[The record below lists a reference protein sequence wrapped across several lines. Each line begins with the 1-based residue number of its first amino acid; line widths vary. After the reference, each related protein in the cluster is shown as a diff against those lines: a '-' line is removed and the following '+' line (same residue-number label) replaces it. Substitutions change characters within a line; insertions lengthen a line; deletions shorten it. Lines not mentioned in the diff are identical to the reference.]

1 MRAKIFTS
9 MLLRKIPGL
18 LVGIFFLFFNSIGTF
33 GQGTEWVKTMGS
45 STADQVRSVASD
57 SSGNI
62 YACGD
67 FTGTVDFNPNPLIT
81 DNHTAT
87 GSNAAFITKYD
98 ADGAYQ
104 WTIVLYGS
112 NFQYLWDIDII
123 HTGFYQGIY
132 VAGTYSGTVDL
143 DPTEGESIYTAQE
156 SLDCFAARYSLEDG
170 SLLSSYVYSGVGNE
184 DARNIEVTNNNYVF
198 VSGTFSE
205 QIDFTPDDPGSLFS
219 SNGGDDLF
227 VRAFHA
233 VGTGGFYNRTI
244 GGAGVENVRSMDVD
258 ANNNVYLGGSFEQ
271 TVDFDPDNTTTY
283 DLTSA
288 GSMDAFLLSL
298 DFNGDFRFAKQ
309 IGGTSE
315 VTNSSILVSDESVR
329 TAVEFGGTINIVVD
343 YVGGFPVFQEFNSS
357 GGYDI
362 LLTQYDL
369 SGSANSDNFVQ
380 YGGSIHDLCKGLL
393 EDEHGNIYTLG
404 YFVSTDF
411 DADPGENQVL
421 HSSNGSYDIYMIAF
435 DSNYGYKWSRS
446 IGGTGNDYAF
456 DGVIYPADSLYI
468 VGAFNSEVDFAT
480 DGQSL
485 SRTSFGQEDL
495 FILKTQIYSK
505 ETDIEAF
512 VFAEEA
518 EAAII
523 NSNDHTVQTKVLYGS
538 DIANLSPTITLSEG
552 AGSVPASG
560 VAQDFTST
568 VNYQVVAEDTA
579 YKQDWTVEVTEALNH
594 NTDIESFTLDAQA
607 GEATINTT
615 VHTVAIEVAYGTDL
629 TALTPTI
636 TISAGG
642 EITPASDT
650 EQDFS
655 APVTYTVTAEN
666 GTNTQQWSVEVTEA
680 LNDATDITG
689 FVLDE
694 QISVA
699 EIDDAEHKILVKV
712 ADGTDLTN
720 LSPDIT
726 VSPGASVNPSSGAS
740 QDFSDNVSYT
750 VTAENGTDQQEWIV
764 EVAFASGLDDP
775 SMNEL
780 KLYPNPVSEKLH
792 ISLSLGKVN
801 KVNLYD
807 VTGKLVLSKKPNL
820 QNFDLETSMIIEGI
834 YIVEIFTSNNTRFS
848 KGVVI
853 DH

>member
-18 LVGIFFLFFNSIGTF
+18 LIGIFFLFFNSIGIF

-57 SSGNI
+57 SLGNI

-67 FTGTVDFNPNPLIT
+67 FTGTVDFNPNPLLT
-81 DNHTAT
+81 DNRTAT

-104 WTIVLYGS
+104 WTVVLNGAHL
-112 NFQYLWDIDII
+112 QYLWDIDII
-123 HTGFYQGIY
+123 HTGSYKGIY
-132 VAGTYSGTVDL
+132 VAGTYSGSVDL
-143 DPTEGESIYTAQE
+143 DPLEGESIYTAQE

-170 SLLSSYVYSGVGNE
+170 SLLSSYVYSGVGDE
-184 DARNIEVTNNNYVF
+184 DARNIEVTNDNYVF
-198 VSGTFSE
+198 VSGTFSQ
-205 QIDFTPDDPGSLFS
+205 QIDFTPDDPGSLHS

-233 VGTGGFYNRTI
+233 VGGLFYNRAI
-244 GGAGVENVRSMDVD
+244 GGAGAENAMSMDVD
-258 ANNNVYLGGSFEQ
+258 VNNNVYLGGSFEQ

-288 GSMDAFLLSL
+288 GSKDAYLLSL

-315 VTNSSILVSDESVR
+315 VKTSSIIVSDESIR
-329 TAVEFGGTINIVVD
+329 TAVEFGGTISMVVG

-357 GGYDI
+357 GGYDV

-369 SGSANSDNFVQ
+369 SGSINTDNLVQ
-380 YGGSIHDLCKGLL
+380 YGGSINDLCTGLL
-393 EDEHGNIYTLG
+393 EDGHGNIYTLG
-404 YFVSTDF
+404 YFASTDF
-411 DADPGENQVL
+411 DADPGENQIL
-421 HSSNGSYDIYMIAF
+421 HSSNGFYDIYMIAF

-446 IGGTGNDYAF
+446 IGGSGNDYAF
-456 DGVIYPADSLYI
+456 EGVIYPADSLYT

-480 DGQSL
+480 DGESIIRN
-485 SRTSFGQEDL
+485 SSGTEDL

-505 ETDIEAF
+505 ETDIEDF
-512 VFAEEA
+512 VFSEEA

-523 NSNDHTVQTKVLYGS
+523 NSNDHTVQAKVLYGS
-538 DIANLSPTITLSEG
+538 DIANLSPTITLSGG
-552 AGSVPASG
+552 ASSVPASG
-560 VAQDFTST
+560 VARDFTSM
-568 VNYQVVAEDTA
+568 VNYQVIAEDTA
-579 YKQDWTVEVTEALNH
+579 YKQDWTVEVTKALNH
-594 NTDIESFTLDAQA
+594 NTDIESFTLESQTSPA
-607 GEATINTT
+607 EINTT
-615 VHTVAIEVAYGTDL
+615 EHSVSIEVAYGTKL
-629 TALTPTI
+629 LALTPV
-636 TISAGG
+636 ISVSEGG
-642 EITPASDT
+642 EISPASGV

-655 APVTYTVTAEN
+655 GPVAYTVTAEN
-666 GTNTQQWSVEVTEA
+666 GTNTQQWTVEVAEA
-680 LNDATDITG
+680 MNDATDITN
-689 FVLDE
+689 FVVDE
-694 QISVA
+694 QVSAA
-699 EIDDAEHKILVKV
+699 EIDNTNHEILVKV
-712 ADGTDLTN
+712 EDGTDLTN

-780 KLYPNPVSEKLH
+780 KLYPNPVSDKLH

-807 VTGKLVLSKKPNL
+807 VTGRLVLSKKPNL
-820 QNFDLETSMIIEGI
+820 QNFDLETSMIIEGV
-834 YIVEIFTSNNTRFS
+834 YIVEIFTSNNKRFS